1 MNPWTAPYATA
12 SDVVESINTYGL
24 SPGLKLVAWLN
35 APLFRGSSDPKQLLT
50 SAQDAFESGDERK
63 AAGFFMKYL
72 NSATLGLEDVGPADR
87 ESGSLPGLSG
97 GREEKWVDD
106 LVADCLQKGLK
117 PTVAADQAESIKR
130 AVEKGLPPGHFLVI
144 TTQSVDR
151 RQGLFKAV
159 RDQGVVIDCSVPK
172 GSRRADTQAQEK
184 VLIDTMTTILKPH
197 RKKMDRPAFNAL
209 CEKTGFDLRVFA
221 NNLEILIE
229 FVGARDQIN
238 ADDVAAVLKRTKLDP
253 IYELTNAVSDR
264 ETLGKALF
272 FLDSLLGGDAHPLQI
287 LAALTNQV
295 RRLLLARD
303 FAESTHGRVWFD
315 GCTYNQFQSQVLPAM
330 VAYDQQLL
338 EELDSWQQKLEPGA
352 TPVEG
357 KSRQARKGASKKPAD
372 LLVADNP
379 KNAYPLYLMLQKS
392 GRFTKSELLRTTQAL
407 LDTDRHLKSSA
418 QDPKLVL
425 EWLIMHLCGV

>member
-1 MNPWTAPYATA
+1 MSAISYSQLGEFLKGPDRPKPSAIVGAVYLIFGDEMLVEKAFAELLDSLLPPEQRSFGYEPLDGTVATA

-24 SPGLKLVAWLN
+24 SPGMKLVAWLD
-35 APLFRGSSDPKQLLT
+35 APLFRGSTDPKQLLT
-50 SAQDAFESGDERK
+50 SAQNAFESGEDRK

-72 NSATLGLEDVGPADR
+72 NSAKLGLEDVGPADR

-184 VLIDTMTTILKPH
+184 VLIDTMKAILKPH

-209 CEKTGFDLRVFA
+209 CEKTGFDLRAF
-221 NNLEILIE
+221 
-229 FVGARDQIN
+229 
-238 ADDVAAVLKRTKLDP
+238 
-253 IYELTNAVSDR
+253 
-264 ETLGKALF
+264 
-272 FLDSLLGGDAHPLQI
+272 
-287 LAALTNQV
+287 
-295 RRLLLARD
+295 
-303 FAESTHGRVWFD
+303 
-315 GCTYNQFQSQVLPAM
+315 SQ
-330 VAYDQQLL
+330 
-338 EELDSWQQKLEPGA
+338 
-352 TPVEG
+352 
-357 KSRQARKGASKKPAD
+357 
-372 LLVADNP
+372 
-379 KNAYPLYLMLQKS
+379 
-392 GRFTKSELLRTTQAL
+392 
-407 LDTDRHLKSSA
+407 
-418 QDPKLVL
+418 
-425 EWLIMHLCGV
+425 